1 MDKVHVSLGHE
12 KQFTGKARE
21 EDSEQLGA
29 VKVKERICTVN
40 RQLFYFLFSNIILL
54 YLFCPVNKHAY

>member
-21 EDSEQLGA
+21 EDSEQFVTTTHCEG
-29 VKVKERICTVN
+29 KRTHM
-40 RQLFYFLFSNIILL
+40 YS
-54 YLFCPVNKHAY
+54 

>member
-21 EDSEQLGA
+21 EDSEQLGT

-40 RQLFYFLFSNIILL
+40 KQVLNTVLFYF
-54 YLFCPVNKHAY
+54 LFCPVNKHAY

>member
-21 EDSEQLGA
+21 EDSGQF
-29 VKVKERICTVN
+29 VTT
-40 RQLFYFLFSNIILL
+40 RQCEGKRTHMYS
-54 YLFCPVNKHAY
+54 